1 MTRKRGVVYSIIG
14 ATLSAL
20 GHSALRRVSLRDVDV
35 DPIDAVAANV
45 ALDAHRQVGVDDS
58 VDVEAAAARIARRRL
73 GAARDAREDARDAR
87 EDERDGRRVVDAREG
102 GDRARRRA
110 TARMNG
116 IIARRRVRDSSEIV
130 AMSPSRV
137 VVSTKPLAR
146 RRTRSLSTSRRVRT
160 SRATIDDD
168 DAVADAFRK
177 MYSPEADKSIHFGV
191 FTRDVDPAAI
201 PSDEERARRR
211 SVAARE
217 LTVIDDEERGRRD
230 DGGDGGERGD
240 GGGGGGAA
248 SRSARLD
255 SSESRSRFR
264 CFSRSDS
271 SDPRRPGRET
281 SRRGDVGRRRFGSER
296 NRRTPR

>member
-1 MTRKRGVVYSIIG
+1 M
-14 ATLSAL
+14 
-20 GHSALRRVSLRDVDV
+20 
-35 DPIDAVAANV
+35 
-45 ALDAHRQVGVDDS
+45 GVDDS

-116 IIARRRVRDSSEIV
+116 IIARRRVRYSSEIV
-130 AMSPSRV
+130 AMAPSRV
-137 VVSTKPLAR
+137 VVSSSQLAR
-146 RRTRSLSTSRRVRT
+146 SRPRSLSTSRRVRT

-177 MYSPEADKSIHFGV
+177 MYSPNADKSIHFGV

-217 LTVIDDEERGRRD
+217 LAVIDDEERGRRMMV
-230 DGGDGGERGD
+230 GT
-240 GGGGGGAA
+240 AA
-248 SRSARLD
+248 SAATAAAAAAQLALGASRLERVSLAIPLFFAIGFVGSAKT
-255 SSESRSRFR
+255 
-264 CFSRSDS
+264 
-271 SDPRRPGRET
+271 GA
-281 SRRGDVGRRRFGSER
+281 
-296 NRRTPR
+296 